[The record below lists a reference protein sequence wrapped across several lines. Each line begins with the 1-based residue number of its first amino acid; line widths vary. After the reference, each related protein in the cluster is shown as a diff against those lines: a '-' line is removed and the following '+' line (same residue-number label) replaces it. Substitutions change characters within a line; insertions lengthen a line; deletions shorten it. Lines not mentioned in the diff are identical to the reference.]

1 MEHMKEITS
10 MRKRWTN
17 EPKRVLTKNQKS
29 MITNNTGI
37 SPKWITKFNW
47 DAVEDFKKLRGFS
60 DQYYYQSYKDEAIV
74 YTIAGLMCA
83 ILDKRISFDEKYIR
97 QIFPKIKE
105 KTYQELFTFYFSIFA
120 HHMNDLN
127 KKHNRPDKP
136 IKQEK
141 LREYLIEKTMEDG
154 GGELIVFLKS
164 WREMMTEEIKHN
176 ISTINDDELNQSI
189 ISFIEERGLPFK
201 SRLNKNFTHFKN
213 DESLELEFKESI
225 FVSRDETEK
234 EIKKLEDKLK
244 KESEKEIKKL
254 EGKLKNEKLKESNR
268 SIDKLKNEKRIE
280 LNRSGDKRVL
290 LDIMQTICSF
300 LNTNGGEIFIGVAD
314 DKKIVGIKSILK
326 IIQEDKKFKNN
337 AKDGLIQKIRNQTR
351 EHFPKHPDLID
362 IDFQE
367 LPNKDE
373 LCRIIVKP
381 SYSIRAYIEKTT
393 PYTRNVES
401 DQSMNPEDFQTY
413 WMDRELKN
421 KLPKLS

>member
-1 MEHMKEITS
+1 MGKHIRNLEHHLEHEMEHLKEITS

-120 HHMNDLN
+120 QHMNDLT
-127 KKHNRPDKP
+127 KKHDRPDKP

-141 LREYLIEKTMEDG
+141 LRKYIIEKTMEDG
-154 GGELIVFLKS
+154 GGELIVFLKN
-164 WREMMTEEIKHN
+164 WREMMTEEIRHN
-176 ISTINDDELNQSI
+176 ISTINDDDLNQAI

-234 EIKKLEDKLK
+234 QIKKLEDKLK
-244 KESEKEIKKL
+244 K
-254 EGKLKNEKLKESNR
+254 
-268 SIDKLKNEKRIE
+268 EKRIE

-300 LNTNGGEIFIGVAD
+300 LNTNGGEIFIGIAD
-314 DKKIVGIKSILK
+314 NKKIVGIKSILK

-337 AKDGLIQKIRNQTR
+337 AKDGLLQKIRNQTR

-381 SYSIRAYIEKTT
+381 SHSIRAYIEKTT

-421 KLPKLS
+421 KTPKLS

>member
-1 MEHMKEITS
+1 MGKLIRNLEHHLEHEMEHLKEITS

-17 EPKRVLTKNQKS
+17 EPKRILTKNQKS

-60 DQYYYQSYKDEAIV
+60 DQYYYQSFKDEAIV

-120 HHMNDLN
+120 QHMNDLN

-136 IKQEK
+136 IKEEK
-141 LREYLIEKTMEDG
+141 LRKYIIEKTMEDG
-154 GGELIVFLKS
+154 GGELIVFLKN
-164 WREMMTEEIKHN
+164 WREVMTEEIKHN

-201 SRLNKNFTHFKN
+201 SRLNKNYTHFKN

-234 EIKKLEDKLK
+234 QIKKLEDK
-244 KESEKEIKKL
+244 S
-254 EGKLKNEKLKESNR
+254 
-268 SIDKLKNEKRIE
+268 KLKNEKRIE

-314 DKKIVGIKSILK
+314 NKKIVGIKSILK
-326 IIQEDKKFKNN
+326 IIQEEQKFKKNP
-337 AKDGLIQKIRNQTR
+337 KDGLLQKIRNQTR

-362 IDFQE
+362 VDFVE
-367 LPNKDE
+367 LPNKEDE
-373 LCRIIVKP
+373 LCRIVVKP
-381 SYSIRAYIEKTT
+381 SHSIRAYVEKTT

-401 DQSMNPEDFQTY
+401 DQAMNSEDFQTY

-421 KLPKLS
+421 KTPNLS